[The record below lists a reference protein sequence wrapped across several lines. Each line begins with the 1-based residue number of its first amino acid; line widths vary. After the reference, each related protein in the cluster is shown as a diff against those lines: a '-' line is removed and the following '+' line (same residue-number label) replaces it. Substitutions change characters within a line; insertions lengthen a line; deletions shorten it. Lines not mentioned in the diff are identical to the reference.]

1 MDVDEFS
8 DTGATALHTACD
20 HDSIEV
26 ANYLIHKGADIK
38 YIGGSKNIPL
48 DVYAQARLRKSL
60 SARGLNIPFDSDD
73 EETKITDEKIETL
86 SSLDSRHHQQIDQMD
101 ILGSEK
107 PSSARKVMFT
117 SDSHYVPIKDKLKD
131 EKENLGCEKHMTD
144 QSGELLTYD
153 GKKMNSSMTTTAA
166 SPSTSAKFNNAVDE
180 ELRNIFCQTGSV
192 TQLKAVLQ
200 ENTSI
205 DLTNTKFVSKE
216 L

>member
-117 SDSHYVPIKDKLKD
+117 SDSHNVPVKA
-131 EKENLGCEKHMTD
+131 EKENLGREKSMTD
-144 QSGELLTYD
+144 QSGELLTYG
-153 GKKMNSSMTTTAA
+153 GKKMNTSMTTAAA
-166 SPSTSAKFNNAVDE
+166 SPSTSAKFDNAVDE